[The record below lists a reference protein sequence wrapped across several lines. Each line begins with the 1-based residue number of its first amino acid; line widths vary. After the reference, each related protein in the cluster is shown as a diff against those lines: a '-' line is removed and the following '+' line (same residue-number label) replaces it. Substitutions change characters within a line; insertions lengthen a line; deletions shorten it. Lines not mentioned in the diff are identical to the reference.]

1 MLYGFTLACESS
13 IVGYMYVRES
23 RQRRADGSVL
33 THLQL
38 AENVWDPEK
47 RRAQVKI
54 LYNCG
59 RADEPE
65 STERLRRL
73 ARSILRRCAPEE
85 IVAENPSW
93 QVVNA
98 WPYGDLYVLEQL
110 WRRLGIGEVIGE
122 VCGGRKFDFDV
133 ERALFAMVAN
143 RACAPSSKLYCY
155 EQWLKEEVHLEGAAA
170 LELQHLYRA
179 MDFLEANKDAIE
191 KAIYFR
197 MADLLNLD
205 VEIVFYDTTSL
216 HFEVDEEDHG
226 LGEQDEVHG
235 SIAAGGKTYG
245 ALRKRGHS
253 KNGRFDAPQIVVGL
267 AVTRDGFPVR
277 HWIFPGNTVDVTTVE
292 RVKKDLRGWQLS
304 RCVFVGDAGMVSKAN
319 LETLARG
326 GGKYILCMP
335 IHRGG
340 EVAQEVITRPGRY
353 QKVAEN
359 LEVKEVTVGD
369 GERRRRYVVC
379 YNPEEAARQKQ
390 HREQVLKELE
400 AEIEGL
406 RTQRGASH
414 SKRVC
419 DLRASAR
426 YGRYVR
432 LTRADAP
439 RINQAVVAAAERMDG
454 KFVVHSNDDT
464 LSAADLALGYKQLQR
479 VEIAWRSLKSG
490 LKLRPLFHWAPHR
503 IHGHVALTVLSL
515 LLERVAEQACGDTWR
530 NIKDDLRRIKL
541 AQLLSP
547 NGTVW
552 QVTEPT
558 VDASKRL
565 KSLQI
570 HKPPP
575 ILNLA

>member
-1 MLYGFTLACESS
+1 
-13 IVGYMYVRES
+13 MYLRES
-23 RQRRADGSVL
+23 RQKRVDGSVL

-38 AENVWDPEK
+38 AENVWDPDK
-47 RRAQVKI
+47 QRAQVKI

-59 RADEPE
+59 RADDTA

-85 IVAENPSW
+85 IVAENPAW
-93 QVVNA
+93 QLLSA

-110 WRRLGIGEVIGE
+110 WRRLGIGEVIAE

-155 EQWLKEEVHLEGAAA
+155 EQWLKEEVHLEGTAG

-179 MDFLEANKDAIE
+179 MDFLEAHKDAVE

-216 HFEVDEEDHG
+216 HFEVDEEDPG
-226 LGEQDEVHG
+226 VGQRDEMHG
-235 SIAAGGKTYG
+235 SVAAGGKTYR

-277 HWIFPGNTVDVTTVE
+277 HWIFPGNTVDVSTVE
-292 RVKKDLRGWQLS
+292 RVKKDLQGWQLS

-319 LETLARG
+319 LQTLARG

-340 EVAQEVITRPGRY
+340 EVANEVVTRPGRY
-353 QKVAEN
+353 QKVADN

-369 GERRRRYVVC
+369 GERRRRYVLC

-390 HREQVLKELE
+390 HREQVLQELQ

-406 RTQRGASH
+406 RTQRGTSH

-419 DLRASAR
+419 DLRASGR
-426 YGRYVR
+426 YGRYLR
-432 LTRADAP
+432 LTRGDAP
-439 RINQAVVAAAERMDG
+439 RINQAVAAAAERLDG

-479 VEIAWRSLKSG
+479 LEIAWRSLKSG
-490 LKLRPLFHWAPHR
+490 LKLRPVFHWAPHR
-503 IHGHVALTVLSL
+503 IHAHVALTVLSL

-530 NIKDDLRRIKL
+530 NIRDDLRRIKL

-552 QVTEPT
+552 QSTEPAP
-558 VDASKRL
+558 DALKRL

-575 ILNLA
+575 ILHLA

>member
-1 MLYGFTLACESS
+1 
-13 IVGYMYVRES
+13 MYLRES
-23 RQRRADGSVL
+23 RQKRVDGSVL

-47 RRAQVKI
+47 QRAQVKI

-59 RADEPE
+59 RADDAA
-65 STERLRRL
+65 STERLKRL

-110 WRRLGIGEVIGE
+110 WQRLGIGEVIHE
-122 VCGGRKFDFDV
+122 VCGARKFDFEV

-143 RACAPSSKLYCY
+143 RACAPASKLYCY
-155 EQWLKEEVHLEGAAA
+155 EQWLREEVRIEGTET
-170 LELQHLYRA
+170 LQLQHLYRA
-179 MDFLEANKDAIE
+179 MDFLEAHKEAIE

-205 VEIVFYDTTSL
+205 VEIIFYDTTSL
-216 HFEVDEEDHG
+216 HFEIDEEDRG
-226 LGEQDEVHG
+226 FGQRDEVRG
-235 SIAAGGKTYG
+235 SVSSGDKTYR

-253 KNGRFDAPQIVVGL
+253 KNGRFDAPQIVIGL

-292 RVKKDLRGWQLS
+292 QVKRDLQGWQLS
-304 RCVFVGDAGMVSKAN
+304 RCVFVGDAGMVSKEN
-319 LETLARG
+319 LHTLARG
-326 GGKYILCMP
+326 GGKYIVCMP

-340 EVAQEVITRPGRY
+340 EVAKEVISRPGRY
-353 QKVAEN
+353 QKVADN

-379 YNPEEAARQKQ
+379 YNPEEAARQKK

-400 AEIEGL
+400 AELEAL
-406 RTQRGASH
+406 RTQRGPSH

-419 DLRASAR
+419 ELRASGR

-439 RINQAVVAAAERMDG
+439 RINKAEVDAAERLDG

-479 VEIAWRSLKSG
+479 VEVAWRSLKSG
-490 LKLRPLFHWAPHR
+490 LKLRPVFHWAPHR
-503 IHGHVALTVLSL
+503 IHAHVALTVLSL
-515 LLERVAEQACGDTWR
+515 LLERVAEHACGDTWR

-558 VDASKRL
+558 PDALNRL
-565 KSLQI
+565 KSLKIQ
-570 HKPPP
+570 KPPP

>member
-1 MLYGFTLACESS
+1 
-13 IVGYMYVRES
+13 MYLRES
-23 RQRRADGSVL
+23 RQKRVDGSVL

-47 RRAQVKI
+47 QRAQVKI

-59 RADEPE
+59 RADDAA
-65 STERLRRL
+65 STERLKRL

-110 WRRLGIGEVIGE
+110 WQRLGIGEVIHE
-122 VCGGRKFDFDV
+122 VCGARKFDFEV

-143 RACAPSSKLYCY
+143 RACAPASKLYCY
-155 EQWLKEEVHLEGAAA
+155 EQWLREEVRIEGTET
-170 LELQHLYRA
+170 LQLQHLYRA
-179 MDFLEANKDAIE
+179 MDFLEAHKEAIE

-205 VEIVFYDTTSL
+205 VEIIFYDTTSL
-216 HFEVDEEDHG
+216 HFEIDEEDRG
-226 LGEQDEVHG
+226 FGQRDEVRG
-235 SIAAGGKTYG
+235 SLSSGDKTYR

-253 KNGRFDAPQIVVGL
+253 KNGRFDAPQIVIGL

-292 RVKKDLRGWQLS
+292 QVKRDLQGWQLS
-304 RCVFVGDAGMVSKAN
+304 RCVFVGDAGMVSKEN
-319 LETLARG
+319 LHTLARG
-326 GGKYILCMP
+326 GGKYIVCMP

-340 EVAQEVITRPGRY
+340 EVAKEVISRPGRY
-353 QKVAEN
+353 QKVADN

-379 YNPEEAARQKQ
+379 YNPEEAARQKK

-400 AEIEGL
+400 AELEAL

-419 DLRASAR
+419 ELRASGR

-439 RINQAVVAAAERMDG
+439 RINKAEVDAAERLDG

-479 VEIAWRSLKSG
+479 VEVAWRSLKSG
-490 LKLRPLFHWAPHR
+490 LKLRPVFHWAPHR
-503 IHGHVALTVLSL
+503 IHAHVALTVLSL
-515 LLERVAEQACGDTWR
+515 LLERVAEHACGDTWR

-558 VDASKRL
+558 PDALNRL
-565 KSLQI
+565 KSLKIQ
-570 HKPPP
+570 KPPP

>member
-1 MLYGFTLACESS
+1 
-13 IVGYMYVRES
+13 MYLRES
-23 RQRRADGSVL
+23 RQKRADGSVL

-38 AENVWDPEK
+38 AENVWDPAK
-47 RRAQVKI
+47 QRAQVKI

-59 RADEPE
+59 RADDAA

-73 ARSILRRCAPEE
+73 AKSILRRCATEE
-85 IVAENPSW
+85 IIAQDPSW
-93 QVVNA
+93 QLVNA

-110 WRRLGIGEVIGE
+110 WHRLGIDEVVAE
-122 VCGGRKFDFDV
+122 VCGARKFNFDV
-133 ERALFAMVAN
+133 GRALFAMVAN

-155 EQWLKEEVHLEGAAA
+155 EQWLKEEVHLEGGAA

-179 MDFLEANKDAIE
+179 MDFLEAHKDAIE
-191 KAIYFR
+191 RAIYFR

-216 HFEVDEEDHG
+216 HFEVDEEDRG
-226 LGEQDEVHG
+226 FGDRDEVHG
-235 SIAAGGKTYG
+235 SLAAGRKIYR

-292 RVKKDLRGWQLS
+292 RVKKDLQGWQLS
-304 RCVFVGDAGMVSKAN
+304 RCVFVGDAGRVSRAN
-319 LETLARG
+319 LETRARG

-340 EVAQEVITRPGRY
+340 EVAQEVLTRPGRY
-353 QKVAEN
+353 QKVADN

-390 HREQVLKELE
+390 HRDQVLKELE
-400 AEIEGL
+400 AELEGL

-419 DLRASAR
+419 DLRASGR

-432 LTRADAP
+432 LTRGDAP
-439 RINQAVVAAAERMDG
+439 RINQAAVAAAERLDG

-479 VEIAWRSLKSG
+479 VEIAWRQMKSG
-490 LKLRPLFHWAPHR
+490 LKLRPVFHWAPHR
-503 IHGHVALTVLSL
+503 IHAHVALTVLAL
-515 LLERVAEQACGDTWR
+515 LLERVAEAACGDTWR

-552 QVTEPT
+552 QVTEPAP
-558 VDASKRL
+558 DALKRL
-565 KSLQI
+565 KSLRI
-570 HKPPP
+570 PKPPP
-575 ILNLA
+575 ILQLA

>member
-1 MLYGFTLACESS
+1 
-13 IVGYMYVRES
+13 MYLRES
-23 RQRRADGSVL
+23 RQKRTDGSVL

-38 AENVWDPEK
+38 AENVWDSDK
-47 RRAQVKI
+47 QRAQVKI

-110 WRRLGIGEVIGE
+110 WRRLGIGEVIAE
-122 VCGGRKFDFDV
+122 VCGAREFDFDV

-155 EQWLKEEVHLEGAAA
+155 EQWLKEAVHLEGAAG

-179 MDFLEANKDAIE
+179 MDFLEANKEAIE

-216 HFEVDEEDHG
+216 HFEVDEEDRG
-226 LGEQDEVHG
+226 FGERDEVHG
-235 SIAAGGKTYG
+235 SLAAGRKTYR
-245 ALRKRGHS
+245 ALRKRGHA

-267 AVTRDGFPVR
+267 AVTREGFPVR

-292 RVKKDLRGWQLS
+292 RVKKDLQGWQLS
-304 RCVFVGDAGMVSKAN
+304 RCVFVGDAGMMSKAN

-340 EVAQEVITRPGRY
+340 EVAQAVVTRPGRY
-353 QKVAEN
+353 QKVADN

-379 YNPEEAARQKQ
+379 YNPDEAARQKQ
-390 HREQVLKELE
+390 HRDQVLKELE
-400 AEIEGL
+400 AEIDGL

-419 DLRASAR
+419 ELRASGR
-426 YGRYVR
+426 YGRYLR
-432 LTRADAP
+432 LTRGDVP
-439 RINQAVVAAAERMDG
+439 RINQAVLAAAERLDG

-490 LKLRPLFHWAPHR
+490 LKLRPVFHWAPHR
-503 IHGHVALTVLSL
+503 IHAHVALTVLSL

-530 NIKDDLRRIKL
+530 NIRDDLRRIKL

-558 VDASKRL
+558 SDALKRL

-570 HKPPP
+570 QKPPP
-575 ILNLA
+575 ILHLD